1 MLEGLVSDNRALL
14 GGITLSEVIG
24 EKITFKREGKVYK
37 GVIEKLLNN
46 SAVVSITQKTA
57 DELRLSTNLT
67 VVKFK
72 NFIEGPKIKPGKR
85 V

>member
-1 MLEGLVSDNRALL
+1 M
-14 GGITLSEVIG
+14 SEVIG